1 MDSLASKVVLKD
13 ALDKSNTCFKFA
25 KVNFKYPSVQKH
37 SENGDVGVA
46 AKLEIQELVNKER
59 KLKHRV
65 KKFKQDVI

>member
-25 KVNFKYPSVQKH
+25 KVNFKYPSV
-37 SENGDVGVA
+37 NGDVGVA

-65 KKFKQDVI
+65 KKFKPDVI

>member
-1 MDSLASKVVLKD
+1 MCQSLEDIMDSLASKVVLKD

-46 AKLEIQELVNKER
+46 AKPWDTGTCK
-59 KLKHRV
+59 
-65 KKFKQDVI
+65 